1 MSALNPQAR
10 QVLDLMAASGAP
22 TIDQLPPAQ
31 ARALAQQA
39 FVSMQ
44 GPKPEVASV
53 SDFQVDGAGGTMPL
67 RVYRPQGSTADEVL
81 PVCLYFHGGGFVIGD
96 IPVYDNL
103 CRILANAARCAV
115 ILVEYRLAP
124 EARFP
129 AADRS
134 SMRRPARQPTASSTM
149 QWVVAQAG
157 ALKIDP
163 QRMAVAGDSAGGNL
177 AAVVALMARDAGVP
191 KLRYQLLIYPVVQIG
206 ETESI
211 KRNGEG
217 YFLTAQLM
225 QYFVGHYIG
234 DNAAALQDWRLA
246 PLLAASHKDLPPAS
260 ILVCGFDPLHDDGV
274 AYAEKLRS
282 AGIAVKFTSIPD
294 QIHGF
299 VNMDGA
305 IPAATPAIEALARE
319 MAEALR

>member
-1 MSALNPQAR
+1 MSALNPHAR
-10 QVLDLMAASGAP
+10 VVLEHMAASGAP
-22 TIDQLPPAQ
+22 TIDQLAPAE

-39 FVSMQ
+39 FLSMQ

-53 SDFQVDGAGGTMPL
+53 TDHQIDGAGGTMPL
-67 RVYRPQGSTADEVL
+67 RVYRPKGSQADEVL

-96 IPVYDNL
+96 IPIYDNL

-115 ILVEYRLAP
+115 VLVEYRLAP
-124 EARFP
+124 DARFP
-129 AADRS
+129 AAVDDCW
-134 SMRRPARQPTASSTM
+134 ATT

-157 ALKIDP
+157 KLKIDP

-177 AAVVALMARDAGVP
+177 AAVVALMARDAGTP

-211 KRNGEG
+211 KRNADG
-217 YFLTAQLM
+217 YFLTAKLM

-234 DNAAALQDWRLA
+234 DNAAAPQDWRLA
-246 PLLAASHKDLPPAS
+246 PLLADSHKELPPAS

-274 AYAEKLRS
+274 AYAAKLRE
-282 AGIAVKFTSIPD
+282 AGVDVKFTSVPD

-319 MAEALR
+319 MAEALK